1 MKKTAI
7 AAVIVGACSLVLALS
22 GCSSSNESAPAATGP
37 AKVAPPAVLQA
48 GTLKICAPN
57 DGTPPSVY
65 HDETGA
71 LVGSEVD
78 LGKALA
84 AQMGLKPQFVESA
97 FAAVIPTLQAKQCD
111 VIMAQLY
118 IKPEREAVVDFVP
131 YVCTPAPA
139 SRCRRNTPPTIT
151 GMDDSLCGK
160 KVIVAVGTTAESLSQ
175 EQSDKCTAAGK
186 PAIDITRNNHADVS
200 IQQVQNG
207 QVDAYLDTA
216 ETLGYYATK
225 TGAQIQMAGQPF
237 GTIKIGAATLK
248 GNTALHD
255 AIAAGAR
262 ATVEANGTYDKILD
276 KWGQI
281 RPQHPE
287 VIEGKTMHFD
297 WHFFWKSLFTP
308 SGAFPRRAGAD
319 HRDLGGGDGPGHAGR
334 ADRRADATLA
344 ASPR

>member
-1 MKKTAI
+1 MKTALNVLAVGF
-7 AAVIVGACSLVLALS
+7 AAVSLAGMVA
-22 GCSSSNESAPAATGP
+22 GCSSSEGATPEPTGP
-37 AKVAPPAVLQA
+37 AKVSPPAVLTA
-48 GTLKICAPN
+48 DTLKICAPN

-65 HDETGA
+65 HDESGD

-84 AQMGLKPQFVESA
+84 ANLGLKPEFVQSA

-118 IKPEREAVVDFVP
+118 IKPEREKVVDFVP
-131 YVCTPAPA
+131 YVYSGTGIAVSKAHPAE
-139 SRCRRNTPPTIT
+139 IT

-160 KVIVAVGTTAESLSQ
+160 KVMVAVGTTAEVLSQ

-186 PAIDITRNNHADVS
+186 PPVDINRNNHADVS

-216 ETLGYYATK
+216 ETIGYYETK
-225 TGAQIQMAGQPF
+225 TGAQIQMAGEPF

-255 AIAAGAR
+255 AIQQALQAL
-262 ATVEANGTYDKILD
+262 ESDGTYDKILD
-276 KWGQI
+276 QWGQSELSI
-281 RPQHPE
+281 Q
-287 VIEGKTMHFD
+287 K
-297 WHFFWKSLFTP
+297 
-308 SGAFPRRAGAD
+308 
-319 HRDLGGGDGPGHAGR
+319 
-334 ADRRADATLA
+334 
-344 ASPR
+344 

>member
-1 MKKTAI
+1 VKKIAI
-7 AAVIVGACSLVLALS
+7 TGVVAGACSLVLALS
-22 GCSSSNESAPAATGP
+22 GCSSSDGAAPAASGP
-37 AKVAPPAVLQA
+37 PKLAPPAVLEA

-57 DGTPPSVY
+57 DGTPPNVY

-84 AQMGLKPQFVESA
+84 ANLGLKPDFVESA

-118 IKPEREAVVDFVP
+118 IKPEREKVVDFVP
-131 YVCTPAPA
+131 YVLSGTGIALSKQHPAD
-139 SRCRRNTPPTIT
+139 IT
-151 GMDDSLCGK
+151 GMNDTLCGK
-160 KVIVAVGTTAESLSQ
+160 KVMVAVGTTAESLSQ
-175 EQSDKCTAAGK
+175 DQSDKCTAAGK
-186 PAIDITRNNHADVS
+186 PAIDINRNNHADVS

-237 GTIKIGAATLK
+237 GTIQIGAATLK

-255 AIAAGAR
+255 GIASALEELEG
-262 ATVEANGTYDKILD
+262 NGTYAKILGT
-276 KWGQI
+276 WGQ
-281 RPQHPE
+281 
-287 VIEGKTMHFD
+287 
-297 WHFFWKSLFTP
+297 S
-308 SGAFPRRAGAD
+308 
-319 HRDLGGGDGPGHAGR
+319 DL
-334 ADRRADATLA
+334 
-344 ASPR
+344 SIQK

>member
-1 MKKTAI
+1 VKKTAL
-7 AAVIVGACSLVLALS
+7 AGIVVGVCALSVGLALS
-22 GCSSSNESAPAATGP
+22 GCSSSSDASAPTGP
-37 AKVAPPAVLQA
+37 AKVAPPAILQA

-84 AQMGLKPQFVESA
+84 GQMGLKPQFVESA

-118 IKPEREAVVDFVP
+118 IKPEREQVVDFVP
-131 YVCTPAPA
+131 YVYSGTGISVSKAHPAA
-139 SRCRRNTPPTIT
+139 IT

-160 KVIVAVGTTAESLSQ
+160 KVMVAVGTTAESLSQ

-186 PAIDITRNNHADVS
+186 QPIDINRNNHADVS

-225 TGAQIQMAGQPF
+225 TGAQIQTVGKPF

-248 GNTALHD
+248 GNAELHNAIVQALNELESD
-255 AIAAGAR
+255 A
-262 ATVEANGTYDKILD
+262 TYAKILQQ
-276 KWGQI
+276 WGQ
-281 RPQHPE
+281 
-287 VIEGKTMHFD
+287 T
-297 WHFFWKSLFTP
+297 
-308 SGAFPRRAGAD
+308 
-319 HRDLGGGDGPGHAGR
+319 DL
-334 ADRRADATLA
+334 
-344 ASPR
+344 SIQN

>member
-1 MKKTAI
+1 MKKTVI
-7 AAVIVGACSLVLALS
+7 AGVVAGAVALALS
-22 GCSSSNESAPAATGP
+22 GCSSSSDESTPAATGP

-84 AQMGLKPQFVESA
+84 AQLGLKPDYVQSA

-118 IKPEREAVVDFVP
+118 IKPEREQVVDFVP
-131 YVCTPAPA
+131 YLYSGTGIAVSKERPAD
-139 SRCRRNTPPTIT
+139 IT

-160 KVIVAVGTTAESLSQ
+160 KVMVAVGTTAESLSQ

-186 PAIDITRNNHADVS
+186 QSIDINRNNHADVS

-225 TGAQIQMAGQPF
+225 TGARIQMAGQPF

-248 GNTALHD
+248 GNTELHNAIQQALNE
-255 AIAAGAR
+255 IEG
-262 ATVEANGTYDKILD
+262 NGTYAKIVD
-276 KWGQI
+276 EWGQ
-281 RPQHPE
+281 
-287 VIEGKTMHFD
+287 
-297 WHFFWKSLFTP
+297 S
-308 SGAFPRRAGAD
+308 
-319 HRDLGGGDGPGHAGR
+319 DL
-334 ADRRADATLA
+334 
-344 ASPR
+344 SIQK

>member
-1 MKKTAI
+1 VKKTVLAGVI
-7 AAVIVGACSLVLALS
+7 AGAAVLALS
-22 GCSSSNESAPAATGP
+22 GCSSSGESTPAPTGP
-37 AKVAPPAVLQA
+37 AKVAPPAILQA

-84 AQMGLKPQFVESA
+84 AQLGLKPDYVQSA

-118 IKPEREAVVDFVP
+118 IKPEREKVVDFVP
-131 YVCTPAPA
+131 YLYSGTGIAVSKQRPAD
-139 SRCRRNTPPTIT
+139 IT

-160 KVIVAVGTTAESLSQ
+160 KVMVAVGTTAESLSQ

-186 PAIDITRNNHADVS
+186 PSIDINRNNHADVS

-216 ETLGYYATK
+216 ETLGYYETK

-248 GNTALHD
+248 GNTELQN
-255 AIAAGAR
+255 AIAQALSELEG
-262 ATVEANGTYDKILD
+262 NGTYAKIIGE
-276 KWGQI
+276 WGQ
-281 RPQHPE
+281 
-287 VIEGKTMHFD
+287 T
-297 WHFFWKSLFTP
+297 
-308 SGAFPRRAGAD
+308 
-319 HRDLGGGDGPGHAGR
+319 DL
-334 ADRRADATLA
+334 
-344 ASPR
+344 SIQK

>member
-1 MKKTAI
+1 VKKTAI
-7 AAVIVGACSLVLALS
+7 ACVIAGATALAIA
-22 GCSSSNESAPAATGP
+22 GCSSSPKESESTSAASGP
-37 AKVAPPAVLQA
+37 AKVAPPAILQA

-57 DGTPPSVY
+57 DGTPPNVY

-78 LGKALA
+78 LGKAIA
-84 AQMGLKPQFVESA
+84 AQLGLKPDFVESA
-97 FAAVIPTLQAKQCD
+97 FSAVIPTLQAKQCD

-118 IKPEREAVVDFVP
+118 IKPEREKVVDFVP
-131 YVCTPAPA
+131 YVYSGTGIAVSKAKPAD
-139 SRCRRNTPPTIT
+139 IT

-160 KVIVAVGTTAESLSQ
+160 KVIVAVATTAESLSQ

-186 PAIDITRNNHADVS
+186 QGVDITRNSHADVS

-248 GNTALHD
+248 GNTELHN
-255 AIAAGAR
+255 AIAQALGE
-262 ATVEANGTYDKILD
+262 VESNGTYAKIIAE
-276 KWGQI
+276 WGQ
-281 RPQHPE
+281 
-287 VIEGKTMHFD
+287 T
-297 WHFFWKSLFTP
+297 
-308 SGAFPRRAGAD
+308 
-319 HRDLGGGDGPGHAGR
+319 DL
-334 ADRRADATLA
+334 
-344 ASPR
+344 SIQK